1 MADGMTNEERR
12 GLCKFSSL
20 CRVPV
25 ERCHECKGFM
35 PPDVLIFGRQRAE
48 IERMQLGKVR

>member
-12 GLCKFSSL
+12 GLCKFSRL

-25 ERCHECKGFM
+25 ERCHEAKMQIAGFSTW
-35 PPDVLIFGRQRAE
+35 
-48 IERMQLGKVR
+48 

>member
-1 MADGMTNEERR
+1 MTNEERR
-12 GLCKFSSL
+12 GLCKFSGL

-35 PPDVLIFGRQRAE
+35 PPDGRIFGRQRAE
-48 IERMQLGKVR
+48 IERMQRGKIR